1 MWACLAVGGSSGR
14 MLSVAVC
21 VDVMVAA
28 FGRWQVMGCGLGVM
42 LETGL

>member
-28 FGRWQVMGCGLGVM
+28 FGRWHVMGLGLSLR
-42 LETGL
+42 LEMGL